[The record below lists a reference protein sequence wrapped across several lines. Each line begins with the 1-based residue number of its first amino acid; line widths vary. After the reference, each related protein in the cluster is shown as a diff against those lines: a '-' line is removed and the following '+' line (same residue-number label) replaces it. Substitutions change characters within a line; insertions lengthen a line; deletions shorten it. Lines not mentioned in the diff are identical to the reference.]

1 MSLMFDYITMLEKI
15 FHLSVNKT
23 DLKNEFIGGSTTFM
37 TMAYIIFVQPVV
49 LSAAGMDFG
58 AVITA
63 TCISSAL
70 AIFLMGLY
78 ANYPVALAPGM
89 GQNFF
94 FAYTVVLTMGVS
106 WQVALGMVF
115 VAGVLFVLLT
125 VVGLRSK
132 MIDAIPESLKH
143 AIAVGIGL
151 MITLIGL
158 EWGGLVVDHPSL
170 LVTLGDFG
178 NPATQ
183 VTLLGLLITSI
194 LLIRNV
200 PGAMLIGI
208 LVTTVIGWALDLI
221 PYYGVFSAPPSIRPT
236 LFQLDIL
243 GTFKPE
249 LVMVVF
255 TFLILAMFD
264 TIGTLVGVTNEAGF
278 LVNGKLPRA
287 EKALFADATGTI
299 IGALG
304 GTSTIT
310 AYIESAAGV
319 ASGARTGLANMF
331 TGLFFILALFFYPL
345 IQMIAGGVK
354 TGTGPILYPSI
365 APVLILVGIYMM
377 KSIRHIPWEDFS
389 ESIPAFLTFVFIPFS
404 FRITEGIA
412 IGFISYVILKVVK
425 GEVKKIPLLMWLFAS
440 IFLLRYIFFGLD

>member
-1 MSLMFDYITMLEKI
+1 MLEKI
-15 FHLSVNKT
+15 FHLSLNNT
-23 DLKNEFIGGSTTFM
+23 SLKNEFIGGSTTFM
-37 TMAYIIFVQPVV
+37 TMSYIIFVQPVV

-70 AIFLMGLY
+70 AIFLMGFY

-94 FAYTVVLTMGVS
+94 FAYTVVLTLGVS
-106 WQVALGMVF
+106 WQEALGMVF

-125 VVGLRSK
+125 LVGLRSR
-132 MIDAIPESLKH
+132 MIDAIPESQKH
-143 AIAVGIGL
+143 AIAIGIGL
-151 MITLIGL
+151 MISLIGL
-158 EWGGLVVDHPSL
+158 EWAGLVVDHPSL

-183 VTLLGLLITSI
+183 LALAGLLITSI
-194 LLIRNV
+194 LLIRRV

-208 LVTTVIGWALDLI
+208 LATTLIGWAAGLI
-221 PYYGVFSAPPSIRPT
+221 SYGGLFSTPPSLLPT
-236 LFQLDIL
+236 LFKLDIL
-243 GTFKPE
+243 GTLQPE
-249 LVMVVF
+249 LLPVVL

-264 TIGTLVGVTNEAGF
+264 TIGTLVGVANQAGF
-278 LVNGKLPRA
+278 LVDGKLPRA
-287 EKALFADATGTI
+287 EKALFSDAAGTI

-310 AYIESAAGV
+310 AYIESASGV
-319 ASGARTGLANMF
+319 ASGARTGLANIF
-331 TGLFFILALFFYPL
+331 TGILFILALFFYPL
-345 IQMIAGGVK
+345 TQMIAGEVK
-354 TGTGPILYPSI
+354 TASGLILHPCI

-377 KSIRHIPWEDFS
+377 KSVRHIPWEDFS
-389 ESIPAFLTFVFIPFS
+389 ESIPAFLTIVFIPFS

-412 IGFISYVILKVVK
+412 IGFISYVILKTVK
-425 GEVKKIPLLMWLFAS
+425 GEIKKIPVLMWIFAG
-440 IFLLRYIFFGLD
+440 IFLLRYLF

>member
-1 MSLMFDYITMLEKI
+1 MLEKI
-15 FHLSVNKT
+15 FHLSLNKT
-23 DLKNEFIGGSTTFM
+23 SLKNEFIGGSTTFM

-70 AIFLMGLY
+70 AIFLMGFY

-94 FAYTVVLTMGVS
+94 FAYTVVLTLGVS

-125 VVGLRSK
+125 LVGLRSK
-132 MIDAIPESLKH
+132 MIVTIPESQKH
-143 AIAVGIGL
+143 AIAIGIGL

-158 EWGGLVVDHPSL
+158 EWAGLVVDHPSL

-178 NPATQ
+178 NPATM
-183 VTLLGLLITSI
+183 LALAGLLITSI
-194 LLIRNV
+194 LLIRRV
-200 PGAMLIGI
+200 PGSHVIGI
-208 LVTTVIGWALDLI
+208 CNHADRRAGLAQFIS
-221 PYYGVFSAPPSIRPT
+221 YGGLFSTPPSIQPT
-236 LFQLDIL
+236 LFNLDIL
-243 GTFKPE
+243 GTLQPE
-249 LVMVVF
+249 LLPVVL

-264 TIGTLVGVTNEAGF
+264 TIGTLVGVANQAGF
-278 LVNGKLPRA
+278 LVEGKLPRA
-287 EKALFADATGTI
+287 EKALFSDVVGTI

-310 AYIESAAGV
+310 AYIESASGV
-319 ASGARTGLANMF
+319 ASGARTGLANIF
-331 TGLFFILALFFYPL
+331 TGILFILALFFYPL
-345 IQMIAGGVK
+345 IQMIAGEVK
-354 TGTGPILYPSI
+354 MENGLVLHPCI

-377 KSIRHIPWEDFS
+377 KSVRHIPWEDFS
-389 ESIPAFLTFVFIPFS
+389 ESIPAFLTMIFIPFS

-412 IGFISYVILKVVK
+412 IGFISYVILKAVK
-425 GEVKKIPLLMWLFAS
+425 GEMKKIPVLMWIFAG
-440 IFLLRYIFFGLD
+440 IFLLRYIF

>member
-1 MSLMFDYITMLEKI
+1 MLEKI
-15 FHLSVNKT
+15 FHLSLNNT
-23 DLKNEFIGGSTTFM
+23 SLKNEFIGGSTTFM

-70 AIFLMGLY
+70 AIFLMGFY

-125 VVGLRSK
+125 LVGLRSR
-132 MIDAIPESLKH
+132 MIDAIPESQKH
-143 AIAVGIGL
+143 AIAIGIGL

-158 EWGGLVVDHPSL
+158 EWAGLVVDHPAL

-178 NPATQ
+178 NPAT
-183 VTLLGLLITSI
+183 LLALAGLLITSI
-194 LLIRNV
+194 LLIRRI

-208 LVTTVIGWALDLI
+208 LSTTLIGWAAGLI
-221 PYYGVFSAPPSIRPT
+221 SYSGLFSMPHSIQPT
-236 LFQLDIL
+236 LFKLDISGIL
-243 GTFKPE
+243 QPE
-249 LVMVVF
+249 LLPVVL

-264 TIGTLVGVTNEAGF
+264 TIGTLVGVANQAGF
-278 LVNGKLPRA
+278 LVDGKLPRA
-287 EKALFADATGTI
+287 EKALFSDAVGTI

-310 AYIESAAGV
+310 AYIESASGV
-319 ASGARTGLANMF
+319 ASGARTGLANIF
-331 TGLFFILALFFYPL
+331 TGILFILALFFYPL
-345 IQMIAGGVK
+345 TQMIAGEIK
-354 TGTGPILYPSI
+354 TGSGLVLHPCI

-377 KSIRHIPWEDFS
+377 KSVRHIPWEDFS
-389 ESIPAFLTFVFIPFS
+389 ESIPAFLTIVFIPFS

-412 IGFISYVILKVVK
+412 IGFISYVILKTVK
-425 GEVKKIPLLMWLFAS
+425 GEIKKIPVLMWIFAG
-440 IFLLRYIFFGLD
+440 IFLLRYIL

>member
-1 MSLMFDYITMLEKI
+1 MLEKL
-15 FHLSVNKT
+15 FKLSLNKT
-23 DLKNEFIGGSTTFM
+23 TRKQECIGGCTTFM

-63 TCISSAL
+63 TCIASAL

-94 FAYTVVLTMGVS
+94 FAYTVVLTMGIS
-106 WQVALGMVF
+106 WQLTLGMVF
-115 VAGVLFVLLT
+115 IAGVLFVFLT
-125 VVGLRSK
+125 LVGLRSK
-132 MIDAIPESLKH
+132 MIDTIPESLKH
-143 AIAVGIGL
+143 AIAIGIGL

-158 EWGGLVVDHPSL
+158 EWAGLIVDHPTL

-183 VTLLGLLITSI
+183 LAVVGLLITSI
-194 LLIRNV
+194 LLIRRV

-208 LVTTVIGWALDLI
+208 LVTTLIGWAAGLI
-221 PYYGVFSAPPSIRPT
+221 SYTGLFSAPPSIRPT
-236 LFQLDIL
+236 LLKLDIF

-249 LVMVVF
+249 LLPVIF

-264 TIGTLVGVTNEAGF
+264 TIGTLVGVANEAGF
-278 LVNGKLPRA
+278 LVDGKLPRA
-287 EKALFADATGTI
+287 EKALFSDAAGTI

-304 GTSTIT
+304 GTSTVT
-310 AYIESAAGV
+310 AYIESASGV
-319 ASGARTGLANMF
+319 ASGARTGLANIF
-331 TGLFFILALFFYPL
+331 TGLLFILALFLYPL
-345 IQMIAGGVK
+345 IQMIAGGIKMANGSV
-354 TGTGPILYPSI
+354 LYPSI
-365 APVLILVGIYMM
+365 APVLILVGVFMM
-377 KSIRHIPWEDFS
+377 KGIRYIPWEDFS
-389 ESIPAFLTFVFIPFS
+389 ESIPAFLTFVFIPFT

-412 IGFISYVILKVVK
+412 IGFISYVILKTAK
-425 GEVKKIPLLMWLFAS
+425 GEIKKIPLLMWIFAL
-440 IFLLRYIFFGLD
+440 IFLLRYIF